1 MPHIRLALLLVLA
14 PSVAPAAE
22 PLRTVIDRELK
33 AAWEREKIAPAPRS
47 SDSVFLRR
55 IHLDLVGTVPTL
67 AETNAFLADT
77 DPKKREKLIDKLLAD
92 PRYATAQMQLW
103 DIAFFGRV
111 PQNYEAVQ
119 KRPAFQA
126 WLAKQFADNVSYDK
140 WIKELMLAEQPG
152 SETFWV
158 QYRGQPEE
166 MAVAVSRLF
175 LGTQLQC
182 ARCHDHPYEKWT
194 QKDFF
199 GLAGFFVRLVVQES
213 GSGPMRKFTI
223 GEKSSGDV
231 LFAGNV
237 KELKPG
243 RRGDPVKPRFLGSK
257 MDLEEPPTPK
267 DFKEPTPKANE
278 KMPKPSFSRR
288 AKFAEWIS
296 SKENP
301 YLAKAAANRIWAQFM
316 GRGLIHPID
325 DIRTDSTAS
334 HPALFAALTD
344 GLVEHNYDLK
354 WLMREIANSESYQ
367 LAMHGPSKEAMP
379 RWFEQGRIRPL
390 TMEEIVASLRVVTRF
405 DQPGDKPPELGWEY
419 YRIYFGEPLDGL
431 GEFQGSLKEHL
442 FWNNSEH
449 IRRFIQRKKGNLLEE
464 MVTSKDPVEKK
475 VEKLFL
481 TIHHRLPTPTE
492 AKTVA
497 EYLSGKEKPE
507 TLFEEVIWAL
517 VNTSEFR
524 FNH

>member
-1 MPHIRLALLLVLA
+1 MPHVRLAAAFLFALV
-14 PSVAPAAE
+14 PAAASAAQ

-33 AAWEREKIAPAPRS
+33 SAWEREKITPAPRS
-47 SDSVFLRR
+47 SDSAFLRR
-55 IHLDLVGTVPTL
+55 VYLDLAGTVPTL
-67 AETNAFLADT
+67 EETNAFLADT
-77 DPKKREKLIDKLLAD
+77 DSKKREKLIDKLLAG
-92 PRYATAQMQLW
+92 PRFAIAQSQIW
-103 DIAFFGRV
+103 DLAFFGRV
-111 PQNYEAVQ
+111 PQNYESVQ

-126 WLAKQFADNVSYDK
+126 WLAKQFADNVPYDK

-166 MAVAVSRLF
+166 MAVAVSKLF

-182 ARCHDHPYEKWT
+182 ARCHDHPFEKWT

-213 GSGPMRKFTI
+213 GSGPTRMFTI

-231 LFAGNV
+231 LFAGSV
-237 KELKPG
+237 KDQKPG

-257 MDLEEPPTPK
+257 TDLDEPPTPK
-267 DFKEPTPKANE
+267 DFKEPKSE
-278 KMPKPSFSRR
+278 GKLPKPVFSRK
-288 AKFAEWIS
+288 AKFAEWIA
-296 SKENP
+296 SKDNP
-301 YLAKAAANRIWAQFM
+301 YLAKAAANRVWAQFM

-325 DIRTDSTAS
+325 DIRTDSVAS
-334 HPALFAALTD
+334 HPELFKALTD
-344 GLVEHNYDLK
+344 GLVEHKFDLK

-367 LAMHGPSKEAMP
+367 LAMHGPSKDALP
-379 RWFEQGRIRPL
+379 KWFEQARVRPL
-390 TMEEIVASLRVVTRF
+390 SMEELVASLRIVTQF
-405 DQPGDKPPELGWEY
+405 DRPGDKPPELGWEY
-419 YRIYFGEPLDGL
+419 FRIYFGDPVNGL
-431 GEFQGSLKEHL
+431 GDFQGSLSEHL

-449 IRRFIQRKKGNLLEE
+449 IRRFITRKKGNLLEE
-464 MVTSKDPVEKK
+464 MVTSKEPVEKK

-481 TIHHRLPTPTE
+481 TIHHRPPMPTE
-492 AKTVA
+492 AKFVT
-497 EYLSGKEKPE
+497 EYLSGREKPE

>member
-1 MPHIRLALLLVLA
+1 MPRIGLFVLLAFLPA
-14 PSVAPAAE
+14 TAFAAE
-22 PLRTVIDRELK
+22 PLRVVVDRELK
-33 AAWEREKIAPAPRS
+33 AAWEREKITPAPRS
-47 SDSVFLRR
+47 SDSAFLRR
-55 IHLDLVGTVPTL
+55 IYLDLVGTVPTL
-67 AETNAFLADT
+67 AETNDFLIDT

-92 PRYATAQMQLW
+92 PRFGTAQMQLW
-103 DIAFFGRV
+103 DVAFFGRV

-119 KRPAFQA
+119 RRPAFQA
-126 WLAKQFADNVSYDK
+126 WLAKQFADNVPYDK

-213 GSGPMRKFTI
+213 GSGPTRMFTI
-223 GEKSSGDV
+223 GEKGSGDV
-231 LFAGNV
+231 LFAGSV
-237 KELKPG
+237 KDAKPG

-257 MDLEEPPTPK
+257 SDLDEPPTPK

-278 KMPKPSFSRR
+278 KMPKPAFSRR

-296 SKENP
+296 SKDNP

-325 DIRTDSTAS
+325 DIRTDSVAS
-334 HPALFAALTD
+334 HPALFQALTD
-344 GLVEHNYDLK
+344 GLIEHKYDLK
-354 WLMREIANSESYQ
+354 WLMREIANSEAYQ
-367 LAMHGPSKEAMP
+367 LAMHGPSPEAMP
-379 RWFEQGRIRPL
+379 KWFEQARIRPL
-390 TMEEIVASLRVVTRF
+390 SMEELIASLRVVTRF

-419 YRIYFGEPLDGL
+419 YRIYFGSPTNGVGD
-431 GEFQGSLKEHL
+431 FQGSLSEHL
-442 FWNNSEH
+442 FWNNAEH

-464 MVTSKDPVEKK
+464 MTTSKDPVEKK

-481 TIHHRLPTPTE
+481 AIHHRLPTPTE
-492 AKTVA
+492 AKTVT
-497 EYLSGKEKPE
+497 EYLSGKDKPE
-507 TLFEEVIWAL
+507 VLFEEVIWAL
-517 VNTSEFR
+517 LNSSEFR